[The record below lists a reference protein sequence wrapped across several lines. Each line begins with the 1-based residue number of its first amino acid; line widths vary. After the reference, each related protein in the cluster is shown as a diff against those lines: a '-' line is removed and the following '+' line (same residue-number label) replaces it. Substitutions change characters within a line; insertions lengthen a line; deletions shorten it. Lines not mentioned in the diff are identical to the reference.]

1 LKKKIILFI
10 LLVIVAGVGYGVY
23 EYFRTNA
30 RTADLDANVKISA
43 IDLYNAFTDNETL
56 ADSLYLMQVIQV
68 TGKVADIKE
77 DTSGIII
84 LLDGGNGMFGIS
96 CGLQKTDEEV
106 KKVEKDSEITI
117 KGICTGMLM
126 DVVLT
131 RCVIVPADKK

>member
-1 LKKKIILFI
+1 MA
-10 LLVIVAGVGYGVY
+10 IVAGVCYGLY

-30 RTADLDANVKISA
+30 QTADLDANVKISA
-43 IDLYNAFTDNETL
+43 VDLYNAFTDNEIL

-68 TGKVADIKE
+68 TGKVVDIKE
-77 DTSGIII
+77 DTSGTII

-96 CGLQKTDEEV
+96 CSLQKTDEEV

>member
-1 LKKKIILFI
+1 MA
-10 LLVIVAGVGYGVY
+10 IVAGVGYGLY

-30 RTADLDANVKISA
+30 QTADLDANVKISA
-43 IDLYNAFTDNETL
+43 VDLYNAFTDNETL

-96 CGLQKTDEEV
+96 CSLQKTDEEV

>member
-1 LKKKIILFI
+1 MA
-10 LLVIVAGVGYGVY
+10 IVAGVGYGLY

-30 RTADLDANVKISA
+30 QTADLDANVKISA
-43 IDLYNAFTDNETL
+43 NDLYNAFTDNETL

-68 TGKVADIKE
+68 TGKVVDIKE
-77 DTSGIII
+77 DTSGTII

-96 CGLQKTDEEV
+96 CSLQKTDEEV

>member
-1 LKKKIILFI
+1 M
-10 LLVIVAGVGYGVY
+10 VIVAGVGYGVY

>member
-1 LKKKIILFI
+1 MA
-10 LLVIVAGVGYGVY
+10 IVAGVGYGLY

-30 RTADLDANVKISA
+30 QTADLDANVKISA
-43 IDLYNAFTDNETL
+43 VDLYNAFTDNEIL

>member
-1 LKKKIILFI
+1 MA
-10 LLVIVAGVGYGVY
+10 IVAGVGYGLY

-96 CGLQKTDEEV
+96 CSLQKTDEEV
-106 KKVEKDSEITI
+106 KKLK
-117 KGICTGMLM
+117 
-126 DVVLT
+126 
-131 RCVIVPADKK
+131 RIVK

>member
-1 LKKKIILFI
+1 MA
-10 LLVIVAGVGYGVY
+10 IVAGVGYGLY

-30 RTADLDANVKISA
+30 QTADLDANVKISA
-43 IDLYNAFTDNETL
+43 VDLYNAFTDNETL

-68 TGKVADIKE
+68 TGKVVDIKE
-77 DTSGIII
+77 DTSGTII

-96 CGLQKTDEEV
+96 CSLQKTDEEV

>member
-1 LKKKIILFI
+1 MA
-10 LLVIVAGVGYGVY
+10 IVAGVGYGLY

-96 CGLQKTDEEV
+96 CSLQKTDEEV

-131 RCVIVPADKK
+131 RCVIVPADEK